1 MRRSGNRYKHLF
13 ADTDLQR
20 QLDTTLQELCTTV
33 DSIPAERFLNIAQD
47 DLIAHLVEK
56 FSVEQVKLQR
66 DQMSVEATETQVDVS
81 QDHNRW
87 IEDRNRPFYRPGQK
101 IVVHL
106 PFTGEA
112 PLLKARPSTY
122 TTWSPIAEVTGQ
134 EIIFTYNIADDVT
147 RDIKNDLDA
156 TIAEIEQYLNWQATQ
171 IFAHNAHLQGAADTA
186 ISERRR
192 RLLANTQRLTNLGIP
207 VRTRADAPTTYT
219 IPTVRKKAL
228 PTLPVA
234 TAAPFEPEPTWAMDQ
249 YEHALNVIQQM
260 TLVMERSPSAFST
273 MDEEALRQH
282 FLVQLN
288 GQFEGRATGETFN
301 LNGKTD
307 ILLREGARNAFIAEC
322 KFWKGP
328 KKFREAI
335 DQLLGYTAWRDS
347 KTAILVFNRGTATS
361 TVLEGVKDVCESHPN
376 LKRVVNWPHSSG
388 YRYILHQNGDR
399 NREFLM
405 TVLVFDV
412 PVDAAAS

>member
-1 MRRSGNRYKHLF
+1 MYRSGHRHNYLF
-13 ADTDLQR
+13 SDSELQR
-20 QLDTTLQELCTTV
+20 SLDATNAELRSAV
-33 DSIPAERFLNIAQD
+33 DAIPAERFLNTAHD
-47 DLIAHLVEK
+47 DLVAYLVEK
-56 FSVEQVKLQR
+56 YGVVQVMLQR
-66 DQMSVEATETQVDVS
+66 EQMYVDGAEAQIDVS
-81 QDHNRW
+81 LDHSRW
-87 IEDRNRPFYRPGQK
+87 IDDRSRPSYRPGQK
-101 IVVHL
+101 IVVHI
-106 PFTGEA
+106 PFIGEA

-122 TTWSPIAEVTGQ
+122 TTNSPIAEVVGN
-134 EIIFTYNIADDVT
+134 ELILTYQVPDDVS
-147 RDIKNDLDA
+147 RDLKPELDA
-156 TIAEIEQYLNWQATQ
+156 TLAQIEQYLQWQAPQ
-171 IFAHNAHLQGAADTA
+171 IAAHNSKLPSVADTA
-186 ISERRR
+186 INERRR
-192 RLLANTQRLTNLGIP
+192 RLLSNSQRLASLGIP
-207 VRTRADAPTTYT
+207 MRARTDAPATYT

-228 PTLPVA
+228 PGLPIA
-234 TAAPFEPEPTWAMDQ
+234 TSSPFQPEPTWAMDQ

-288 GQFEGRATGETFN
+288 GQFEGQVTGETFN

-307 ILLREGARNAFIAEC
+307 ILLREGSRNAFIAEC

-347 KTAILVFNRGTATS
+347 KTAILVFNRGTSTS
-361 TVLEGVKDVCESHPN
+361 KVLEGIKEVCEAHSN
-376 LKRVVNWPHSSG
+376 LKRAIDWPHPSG
-388 YRYILHQNGDR
+388 YRYIFHQNGDR

-412 PVDAAAS
+412 PADSGQS

>member
-1 MRRSGNRYKHLF
+1 MRRSSARYNYLF
-13 ADTDLQR
+13 TDSELQR
-20 QLDTTLQELCTTV
+20 SLDATILELRSAV
-33 DSIPAERFLNIAQD
+33 DAVPTERFLNTAHE
-47 DLIAHLVEK
+47 DLVAHLVEK
-56 FSVEQVKLQR
+56 YGVEQVVMQR
-66 DQMSVEATETQVDVS
+66 ELMFVDGAEAQIDVS
-81 QDHNRW
+81 YDHSRW
-87 IEDRNRPFYRPGQK
+87 IDDRSRPLYRPGQK
-101 IVVHL
+101 IVVHI

-122 TTWSPIAEVTGQ
+122 TTTAPIAEVVGN
-134 EIIFTYNIADDVT
+134 ELILTYQVPDDVC
-147 RDIKNDLDA
+147 RDIKPELDA
-156 TIAEIEQYLNWQATQ
+156 TIAQIEQYLQWQQPQ
-171 IFAHNAHLQGAADTA
+171 IFAHNSNLPGVADTA
-186 ISERRR
+186 INERRR
-192 RLLANTQRLTNLGIP
+192 RLLSNSQRLASLGIP
-207 VRTRADAPTTYT
+207 VRTRAEAPSTYT
-219 IPTVRKKAL
+219 IPTIRKKASPGL
-228 PTLPVA
+228 PPA
-234 TAAPFEPEPTWAMDQ
+234 SSAPFQPEPTWAMDQ

-307 ILLREGARNAFIAEC
+307 ILLREGSRNAFIAEC

-347 KTAILVFNRGTATS
+347 KTAILVFNRGTSTS
-361 TVLEGVKDVCESHPN
+361 TVLEGVKEMCQTHPN
-376 LKRVVNWPHSSG
+376 LKRVVDWPHASG
-388 YRYILHQNGDR
+388 YRYIFHQNGDQ

-412 PVDAAAS
+412 PTEEN

>member
-1 MRRSGNRYKHLF
+1 MRKSGNRYNYLF

-20 QLDTTLQELCTTV
+20 QLDSTLHELGTTV
-33 DSIPAERFLNIAQD
+33 DGIPAERFLNTVHD
-47 DLIAHLVEK
+47 DLIAHCVEK
-56 FSVEQVKLQR
+56 FSVERVQLQR
-66 DQMSVEATETQVDVS
+66 DQMSVEATETQVDIS

-122 TTWSPIAEVTGQ
+122 TTVSPIAEVAGQ
-134 EIIFTYNIADDVT
+134 EIILTYNIADDVT
-147 RDIKNDLDA
+147 RDIKIDLDA
-156 TIAEIEQYLNWQATQ
+156 TIGQIEQYLNWQAPQ
-171 IFAHNAHLQGAADTA
+171 ISAHNALLHGAADTA

-192 RLLANTQRLTNLGIP
+192 RLLANTQRLTTLGIP
-207 VRTRADAPTTYT
+207 VRARADAPTTYT
-219 IPTVRKKAL
+219 IPTVRKKAV
-228 PTLPVA
+228 PTLPVS
-234 TAAPFEPEPTWAMDQ
+234 TSAPFEPEPTWAMDQ

-328 KKFREAI
+328 KKLREAI

-361 TVLEGVKDVCESHPN
+361 TVLEGVKSVCESHPN

-388 YRYILHQNGDR
+388 YRYIFHQNGDR

-412 PVDAAAS
+412 PADGAAS